1 MVAATAHGFSA
12 SAGPSRAEA
21 LARLER
27 LARFL
32 DTAIAIPGTRIRF
45 GADTM
50 VGLVPGV
57 GDAITT
63 LASAYLIYEAH
74 RLGVPKH
81 LLARMI
87 GNVAFD
93 ALIGAVPVLGDV
105 ADVFW
110 RANTRNIRLL
120 REHLARN

>member
-1 MVAATAHGFSA
+1 MVAATAYGFSA
-12 SAGPSRAEA
+12 SAGLSRAQA

-45 GADTM
+45 GADTV

-93 ALIGAVPVLGDV
+93 AVIGAVPVLGDV
-105 ADVFW
+105 ADMFW

-120 REHLARN
+120 REHLSRN

>member
-1 MVAATAHGFSA
+1 MMAAAAHGFSA
-12 SAGPSRAEA
+12 SAGLSRAQA

-45 GADTM
+45 GADTV

-74 RLGVPKH
+74 RLGVPRH
-81 LLARMI
+81 LIVRMI

-93 ALIGAVPVLGDV
+93 ALVGAVPVLGDV
-105 ADVFW
+105 ADAFW

-120 REHLARN
+120 REHLSRS

>member
-1 MVAATAHGFSA
+1 MVAATAYGFSA

-21 LARLER
+21 LVRLER

-45 GADTM
+45 GADTL

-93 ALIGAVPVLGDV
+93 AFIGAVPVLGDV

-110 RANTRNIRLL
+110 RANTRNMRLL
-120 REHLARN
+120 REHLSRG

>member
-1 MVAATAHGFSA
+1 MVAATAYGFSA
-12 SAGPSRAEA
+12 SAGLSRAQA

-45 GADTM
+45 GADTV

-74 RLGVPKH
+74 RLGVPRH

-93 ALIGAVPVLGDV
+93 AVIGAVPVLGDV

-120 REHLARN
+120 REHLSRN

>member
-45 GADTM
+45 GADTV

-74 RLGVPKH
+74 RLGVPRH
-81 LLARMI
+81 LIVRMI

-93 ALIGAVPVLGDV
+93 ALVGAVPVLGDV
-105 ADVFW
+105 ADAFW

-120 REHLARN
+120 REHLSRS

>member
-1 MVAATAHGFSA
+1 MMAATAHGFSA
-12 SAGPSRAEA
+12 FAGSSRAES

-45 GADTM
+45 GADT
-50 VGLVPGV
+50 VIGLVPGV
-57 GDAITT
+57 GDVITT
-63 LASAYLIYEAH
+63 LTSAYLIYEAH
-74 RLGVPKH
+74 RLGVPRH

-93 ALIGAVPVLGDV
+93 AVIGVVPVLGDV

-120 REHLARN
+120 REHLSRA

>member
-1 MVAATAHGFSA
+1 MVAATAYGFSA
-12 SAGPSRAEA
+12 SAGLSRAQA

-45 GADTM
+45 GADTV

-74 RLGVPKH
+74 RLGVPRH

-93 ALIGAVPVLGDV
+93 AVIGAVPVLGDV
-105 ADVFW
+105 ADMFW

-120 REHLARN
+120 REHLSRN